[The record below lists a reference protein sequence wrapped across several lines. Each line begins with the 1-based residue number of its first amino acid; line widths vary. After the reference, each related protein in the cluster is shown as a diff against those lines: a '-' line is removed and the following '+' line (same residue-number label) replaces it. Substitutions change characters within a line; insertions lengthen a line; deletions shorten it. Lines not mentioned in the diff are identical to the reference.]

1 MSGTALTMVS
11 PSSVST
17 RRRVVCVAGCCGPK
31 LRVYR
36 NSWSAPAMSLGTSCS
51 TGISTFRTRDGLEVV
66 AFAITAERVVFSQRK
81 RGEFARH
88 QDAAQVRVAVE
99 ADSEHVEHLSFHP
112 VGPLPETDHR
122 WKFGLRVVGERP
134 DENSFARRRGNERV
148 DHAVTIGGIRVIEI
162 VDPGNVAQEI
172 EAALDLQTLQNVK

>member
-81 RGEFARH
+81 CGEFARH

-99 ADSEHVEHLSFHP
+99 ADAEHVEHLALHP
-112 VGPLPETDHR
+112 IGPLPQRHHR
-122 WKFGLRVVGERP
+122 RQFGFRVVGEGANEEP
-134 DENSFARRRGNERV
+134 LAAR
-148 DHAVTIGGIRVIEI
+148 
-162 VDPGNVAQEI
+162 
-172 EAALDLQTLQNVK
+172 